1 MHRTKTSTFFDY
13 SSNQLVRADNNGPV
27 HPGFT
32 LPETQQEQQR
42 RRELEDAISKTVQE
56 RQELEVAISKTV
68 QETHQLQV
76 KAQQIKQQGQ
86 AQSNIL
92 EGLTPEEIEALLE
105 PWQPEQTT
113 QV

>member
-1 MHRTKTSTFFDY
+1 MQRTKTFTFFDY
-13 SSNQLVRADNNGPV
+13 SSNQLVKADNNGPV

-32 LPETQQEQQR
+32 PPETQEERQR
-42 RRELEDAISKTVQE
+42 RRELEVAISKTVQE
-56 RQELEVAISKTV
+56 QQELKVAISKTV

-76 KAQQIKQQGQ
+76 KAQQIKQQCQ

-92 EGLTPEEIEALLE
+92 EGLTPEDIEALLE
-105 PWQPEQTT
+105 PWHPEQTT